1 MSNVG
6 LFPVSYE
13 IKSSDGLG
21 ATKFTV
27 HLVVNTPSRKV
38 NGQGVVSNGSI
49 HPALN
54 VPTTLEGD
62 YTYMTVMPNETHIL
76 VVANGTGPIG
86 LTTPLEGPN
95 TKLRMVL
102 DSNWASGSA
111 NFSYVDNNGQWQEVK
126 EATVT
131 ILQPVALSN

>member
-1 MSNVG
+1 MV
-6 LFPVSYE
+6 
-13 IKSSDGLG
+13 
-21 ATKFTV
+21 T
-27 HLVVNTPSRKV
+27 
-38 NGQGVVSNGSI
+38 NGSI
-49 HPALN
+49 NPALN

-102 DSNWASGSA
+102 ESDWASGTA
-111 NFSYVDNNGQWQEVK
+111 NFSYVDNNGRWQDVTDAK
-126 EATVT
+126 VT
-131 ILQPVALSN
+131 ILQAVALPN

>member
-13 IKSSDGLG
+13 ITSGLMG
-21 ATKFTV
+21 APTFTV
-27 HLVVNTPSRKV
+27 HLVVSTPARRV
-38 NGQGVVSNGSI
+38 NGQGMVTNGSI
-49 HPALN
+49 NPALN

-102 DSNWASGSA
+102 ESDWASGTA
-111 NFSYVDNNGQWQEVK
+111 NFSYVDNNGRWQDVTDAK
-126 EATVT
+126 VT
-131 ILQPVALSN
+131 ILQAVALPN

>member
-13 IKSSDGLG
+13 ITTGLMG
-21 ATKFTV
+21 APTFTV
-27 HLVVNTPSRKV
+27 HLVVNTPGRRV
-38 NGQGVVSNGSI
+38 NGQGTVTNGSI
-49 HPALN
+49 NPALN

-62 YTYMTVMPNETHIL
+62 FTYMTVMPNETHIL
-76 VVANGTGPIG
+76 VVTNGSGPIG

-102 DSNWASGSA
+102 DSNWSAGTA
-111 NFSYVDNNGQWQEVK
+111 NFSYVDNNGKWQEVNDAK
-126 EATVT
+126 VT
-131 ILQPVALSN
+131 ILQAVALPN

>member
-1 MSNVG
+1 MNTVG

-13 IKSSDGLG
+13 ITTGLLG
-21 ATKFTV
+21 APTFEV
-27 HLVVNTPSRKV
+27 HLVVNTPARRI
-38 NGQGVVSNGSI
+38 NGQGEVTNNSI

-62 YTYMTVMPNETHIL
+62 FTYMTVMPNETHIL
-76 VVANGTGPIG
+76 VVANGVGPIG

-102 DSNWASGSA
+102 EGNWTKGTASFA
-111 NFSYVDNNGQWQEVK
+111 YVDNNGQWQEVTD
-126 EATVT
+126 ANVT
-131 ILQPVALSN
+131 IQQTVGVN